1 MNRKL
6 TWSFI
11 ITLIVVCSM
20 AIGALGATG
29 FQKIEAYLNHDLKI
43 ELKGEAWTP
52 EQTPI
57 TYEGYTYLPVRA
69 VGEALDVH
77 IGYDNATKTV
87 FIGESDSK
95 EEPKENTKE
104 ITATVTNVVDG
115 DTIDVT
121 DENGTERRVRMIGV
135 DTPETVHPELG
146 EQPFGREA
154 SNYTKERLTGK
165 TVKLELDVQEIDQYG
180 RTLAYVWI
188 GDEHFNAMLLKEGY
202 AVLSTWPPN
211 VKYVDDFVIYQKE
224 AREAKKGLWG
234 VEEIASQYVV
244 GRYEIDPDTGLPLSK
259 VNINTATL
267 EELQLIPNVGE
278 VIAQRII
285 DYRNNGNTFSTPEGL
300 INISGIGATTLERML
315 PYVTVE

>member
-1 MNRKL
+1 MKKKL
-6 TWSFI
+6 SLSFI
-11 ITLIVVCSM
+11 ITIVAVLSM
-20 AIGALGATG
+20 TIGALGATG
-29 FQKIEAYLNHDLKI
+29 FERIQAMLNHDLKI

-52 EQTPI
+52 DQTPI

-69 VGEALDVH
+69 VGEALNVH

-87 FIGESDSK
+87 SIGEA
-95 EEPKENTKE
+95 ETKE
-104 ITATVTNVVDG
+104 ANELIGTVSNVVDG

-121 DENGTERRVRMIGV
+121 LASGNEIRVRLIGV
-135 DTPETVHPELG
+135 DTPETVHPEHG

-154 SNYTKERLTGK
+154 SDYTKQRLTGE
-165 TVKLELDVQEIDQYG
+165 TVRLELDVQEIDQYG

-188 GDEHFNAMLLKEGY
+188 DDEHFNATLLKEGY
-202 AVLSTWPPN
+202 GVLSTWAPN
-211 VKYVDDFVIYQKE
+211 VKYVDDFVIYQRE
-224 AREAKKGLWG
+224 AREAGSGLWG
-234 VEEIASQYVV
+234 VEAIASQYTV
-244 GRYEIDPDTGLPLSK
+244 GNYDFDPDTGLPLTK

-285 DYRNNGNTFSTPEGL
+285 DYRNNGNTFSTPDGL